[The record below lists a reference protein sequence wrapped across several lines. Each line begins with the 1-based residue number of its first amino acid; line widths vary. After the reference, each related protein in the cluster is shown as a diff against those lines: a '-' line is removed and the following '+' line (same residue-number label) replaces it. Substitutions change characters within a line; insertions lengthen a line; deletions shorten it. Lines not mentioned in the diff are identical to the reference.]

1 MRKLIAIAAVVFS
14 ITVASHAQA
23 DSRDGDR
30 GNRVGH
36 VERTENHTERSNHK
50 ERGNH
55 TERAGHTDRAR
66 SAATP
71 TASASSSQTSARP
84 RR

>member
-1 MRKLIAIAAVVFS
+1 MRKLIAIAAAVSS

-23 DSRDGDR
+23 DSRDGGR
-30 GNRVGH
+30 SNRVGH
-36 VERTENHTERSNHK
+36 VERTENHSERTNHK
-50 ERGNH
+50 ERANQ

-66 SAATP
+66 STVTP